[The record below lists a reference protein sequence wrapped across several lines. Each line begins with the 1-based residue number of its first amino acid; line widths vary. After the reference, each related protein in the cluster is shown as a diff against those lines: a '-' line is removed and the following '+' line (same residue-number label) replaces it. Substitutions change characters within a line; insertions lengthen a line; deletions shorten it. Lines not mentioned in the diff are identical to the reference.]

1 MNIIE
6 MEIVLHKLLDTLKKH
21 KTPIIIALTTAL
33 TFSISAEYE
42 LLEWFYDYSRAHEDW
57 ELDEIAVLVLNV
69 IAGLT
74 WFLIVKSRQ
83 LMRAVKERDAAEQ
96 AAQKIARHDAL
107 TGLANRHAFSD
118 HIDEL
123 TAAENG
129 EEGIMVMML
138 DLDRFKAVND
148 LHGHAGGDYVLTEV
162 AKRIKAMIED
172 GDFVARLGGDEFAIT
187 LAPGSAV
194 ENAERAARR
203 LLTAVGKPFEINGK
217 KVLVGTSIGI
227 SRVVLGQGVSEAL
240 QLADQAL
247 YTAKKAGRGQFAWY
261 DAELDELA
269 KERQQL
275 EQDLRLAVRNKEIDP
290 YFQPVFDM
298 ATDKLGGFE
307 ALARWRHPERGMVSP
322 EIFIEIAEDIGLIS
336 ELGWSMLEKACKA
349 ACHWDSSLKVAVNFS
364 PIQFRDPNL
373 VNMVEKIL
381 RETGFDPM
389 RLEVEITE
397 SAIMLDFDL
406 AKASIERLRDL
417 GVSLA
422 LDDFG
427 TGFSSLSN
435 LRKLPF
441 DRLKIDRSFVSN
453 INNCPENQKIVAG
466 ILAMAHG
473 LELNVTAE
481 GIESELDHAYLCAR
495 DCQLGQGFH
504 YAKPLAVEEV
514 DWMLETKWSNLD
526 RNEDQEFVEPVQ
538 LPKTA

>member
-1 MNIIE
+1 
-6 MEIVLHKLLDTLKKH
+6 MENVLHKLLDGLKKH
-21 KTPIIIALTTAL
+21 KTPIFIVLTTAL
-33 TFSISAEYE
+33 TFSIGAEYE
-42 LLEWFYDYSRAHEDW
+42 LLEWFYEYSRVHEDW
-57 ELDEIAVLVLNV
+57 ELDELAVLVLNAV
-69 IAGLT
+69 VGLT

-83 LMRAVKERDAAEQ
+83 LMRAVKERDKAEQ

-107 TGLANRHAFSD
+107 TGLANRRAFSD
-118 HIDEL
+118 HIDGL
-123 TAAENG
+123 TASDNG
-129 EEGIMVMML
+129 KDGIMVMML

-162 AKRIKAMIED
+162 AKRIKDKMGE

-187 LAPGSAV
+187 LAPGATV
-194 ENAERAARR
+194 EHAERTARR
-203 LLTAVGKPFEINGK
+203 LLTTISKPFSVGGK
-217 KVLVGTSIGI
+217 KILVGTSIGI
-227 SRVVLGQGVSEAL
+227 SRIVLGEGVSVTL
-240 QLADQAL
+240 QLADQAM
-247 YTAKKAGRGQFAWY
+247 YSVKKAGRGQFAWY
-261 DAELDELA
+261 DAELDEAA

-275 EQDLRLAVRNKEIDP
+275 EQDLRLAVRNKEIVP

-307 ALARWRHPERGMVSP
+307 ALARWQHPERGMVSP
-322 EIFIEIAEDIGLIS
+322 EVFIEIAEDIGLIS
-336 ELGWSMLEKACKA
+336 QLGWNMLEKACKA
-349 ACHWDSSLKVAVNFS
+349 ARDWDESLKVAVNFS

-373 VNMVEKIL
+373 VDMVERIL
-381 RETGFDPM
+381 DETGFDPT

-406 AKASIERLRDL
+406 AKESIERLREL

-435 LRKLPF
+435 LRTLPF

-481 GIESELDHAYLCAR
+481 GIESAQDHEYLSAR
-495 DCQLGQGFH
+495 DCQLGQGYH

-514 DWMLETKWSNLD
+514 DWLLETKWSNLD
-526 RNEDQEFVEPVQ
+526 RNEDAGVAEPVQ

>member
-1 MNIIE
+1 
-6 MEIVLHKLLDTLKKH
+6 MEVVLHKLLDTLKKH
-21 KTPIIIALTTAL
+21 KTPIFIALTTAL
-33 TFSISAEYE
+33 TFSLSAEYE
-42 LLEWFYDYSRAHEDW
+42 LLEWFYEYSRAHEDW
-57 ELDEIAVLVLNV
+57 ELDELAILVLNAV
-69 IAGLT
+69 VGLT

-83 LMRAVKERDAAEQ
+83 LIRAVRERDKAEQ

-107 TGLANRHAFSD
+107 TGLANRRAFSD

-123 TAAENG
+123 TAPENG
-129 EEGIMVMML
+129 EDGIMVMML

-162 AKRIKAMIED
+162 AKRINAMIED

-187 LAPGSAV
+187 LAPGSTV
-194 ENAERAARR
+194 EHAERTARR
-203 LLTAVGKPFEINGK
+203 LLTAVGKPFRIDGK
-217 KVLVGTSIGI
+217 NVLVGTSIGI

-247 YTAKKAGRGQFAWY
+247 YSAKKAGRGQFAWY

-269 KERQQL
+269 KERRQL
-275 EQDLRLAVRNKEIDP
+275 EQDLRLAVRNKEIVP

-307 ALARWRHPERGMVSP
+307 ALARWKHPERGMVSP

-373 VNMVEKIL
+373 VDMVEKIL
-381 RETGFDPM
+381 RETGFDPL

-435 LRKLPF
+435 LRTLPF

-453 INNCPENQKIVAG
+453 INDCPENQKIVAG

-473 LELNVTAE
+473 LELDVTAE
-481 GIESELDHAYLCAR
+481 GIESELDHDYLCAR

-526 RNEDQEFVEPVQ
+526 RNEDQEVIEPVQ